1 MSIFMSVKPFIEGNN
16 ALLKPQVAAY
26 QAATSHYKEFP
37 QYKEALIVMATGS
50 GKTGLMS
57 LLPFG
62 LSKGK
67 VLIVTPSKI
76 IRKGVFQQFDSISNP
91 QDTFWY
97 KYNVIVDRKK
107 LPKSYLYK
115 GWDSNSKTDRERT
128 IEKLK
133 SVDIVITNVHKIT
146 GSSEEQSLTS
156 LVDQNF
162 FDMII
167 VDEAHHVAAD
177 MWQNTL
183 DYFNVSKVIKLTA
196 TPTRGD
202 GREISNNPYDPIYMY
217 TLGSA
222 INDGLAKDISKKE
235 EIPEKLEFYNKETG
249 LYYSADEARE
259 IMGDSWVN
267 DSLLMSEDCSKT
279 VIKHT
284 VRILNEKRK
293 SYRFHQVLAVACN
306 HEHAQLLTKW
316 FEDEGLKA
324 TYVSSHLGDPENE
337 RRLHDFSNHEYD
349 VMVNI
354 QMLGEGFDNPN
365 ISVISLFRPFKSL
378 TSYAQVIGR
387 GIRLIR
393 HPEAKDIDNYC
404 DLIYHKELRLE
415 KLWENYKSEKYLA
428 KIIERQT
435 NIFDFFELGAVEKP
449 PILNPKPKK
458 KNETIGTTVFGDNIG
473 QVYRYQSKGL
483 GNEDT
488 FSKNGLSKLRKAKTE
503 SAAAL
508 ELEQLEKLNNKKK
521 QYQNLLER
529 GEIDQEEYE
538 FLINK
543 AEREGQEEIDK
554 KFDELKDL
562 IEAERL
568 RQDFQNWLRSRVMW
582 LFENSSLDKN
592 GTELCQED
600 IFSHNDN
607 MSNIGYIIKNI
618 RQSLFE
624 MSKKKIDAYTPV
636 DYVIAKDYVNKKIG
650 YYLKQFPKK

>member
-1 MSIFMSVKPFIEGNN
+1 MTIFQSVKPFIEGNK

-26 QAATSHYKEFP
+26 QAATSHYKESP
-37 QYKEALIVMATGS
+37 HHKEVLIVMATGS

-67 VLIVTPSKI
+67 VLLVTPSKI
-76 IRKGVFQQFDSISNP
+76 IRKGVFQELDSISNP

-128 IEKLK
+128 IEKLN
-133 SVDIVITNVHKIT
+133 SVDIVVTNVHKIT
-146 GSSEEQSLTS
+146 GSSEEQALTS
-156 LVDQNF
+156 LVAQDF

-177 MWQNTL
+177 MWQGVL
-183 DYFNVSKVIKLTA
+183 DYFNANKVIKLTA
-196 TPTRGD
+196 TPSRGD

-217 TLGSA
+217 TLGA
-222 INDGLAKDISKKE
+222 AVNDGLAKDISKKE

-249 LYYSADEARE
+249 LYHSAEEARE
-259 IMGDSWVN
+259 LLGDNWVN
-267 DSLLMSEDCSKT
+267 DTLLMSEDCSKT

-284 VRILNEKRK
+284 VRALNEKRK

-306 HEHAQLLTKW
+306 HHHAQLLTKW
-316 FEDEGLKA
+316 FQEEGLKA
-324 TYVSSHLGDPENE
+324 TYVSCHLGDPENE
-337 RRLHDFSNHEYD
+337 RRLYDFGNHEYD

-354 QMLGEGFDNPN
+354 QMLGEGFDHPN
-365 ISVISLFRPFKSL
+365 ISIISLFRPFKSL
-378 TSYAQVIGR
+378 PSYAQVIGR
-387 GIRLIR
+387 GIRIIR

-428 KIIERQT
+428 EIMERQT

-449 PILNPKPKK
+449 PSLNPKSKK
-458 KNETIGTTVFGDNIG
+458 KNEPTGTIIFGDSIG
-473 QVYRYQSKGL
+473 QIHSYQSKGL

-488 FSKNGLSKLRKAKTE
+488 FSKEGLAKLRKAKTE
-503 SAAAL
+503 SAAAF
-508 ELEQLEKLNNKKK
+508 ELEHLEKLNDKKK
-521 QYQNLLER
+521 HYESLLER
-529 GEIDQEEYE
+529 GELNQEDYE
-538 FLINK
+538 FLISK

-554 KFDELKDL
+554 QFDELKDL

-582 LFENSSLDKN
+582 LFENSSLDKD

-600 IFSHNDN
+600 IFSPNDS

-624 MSKKKIDAYTPV
+624 ISKKQIDAYTTG
-636 DYVIAKDYVNKKIG
+636 DYINAKDYVNKKIG